1 MCKIMLFFIFLL
13 VFSSFVFGVD
23 ITKIQGNSFFVDIEN
38 DPIFLLD
45 TNASTQCSN
54 DGSLIPLGNG
64 SCVASAD
71 LGGGS
76 VSFDTDNQIP
86 YTNAGG
92 DDFDYSDAFKYDG
105 ETLRI
110 VGTPYDFSDDVD
122 DLWLG
127 TYSSGGVER
136 GWMFTVGGFDHSDYG
151 QYPLIIQQQV
161 GENKGDI
168 VLDTGRNVI
177 IPQGSMAIG
186 KGTEE
191 PLGGLEIIQDGGAY
205 LYPLYI
211 RSSSNEG
218 ITPGIVFWGSRGSYS
233 SPAVV
238 QKDDYLALL
247 SARGYDGA
255 WDWGSA
261 AVWSVQATETWTAT
275 KHGTTM
281 ALESTTTGG
290 TTRIK
295 LLQLLN
301 GNVLLPH
308 DNEKLLFGAGQDASI
323 KYDGTNLVFT
333 TNEVGSGLAYFSGN
347 ISTTGVITRTSV
359 YDKNDGSALDK
370 IKDATELIKDG
381 KIDHKAFYGYVQQ
394 EVTDYSK
401 PVNNTYVK
409 CSEDDTGKEI
419 CQNVSEIS
427 YPYKKVEDG
436 VDLGKE
442 IDVLRQSVFE
452 LKEINSE
459 LKTELCTFNDK
470 YSWCKIGI
478 VK

>member
-76 VSFDTDNQIP
+76 VSFDTDN
-86 YTNAGG
+86 
-92 DDFDYSDAFKYDG
+92 K
-105 ETLRI
+105 
-110 VGTPYDFSDDVD
+110 
-122 DLWLG
+122 
-127 TYSSGGVER
+127 
-136 GWMFTVGGFDHSDYG
+136 
-151 QYPLIIQQQV
+151 
-161 GENKGDI
+161 
-168 VLDTGRNVI
+168 
-177 IPQGSMAIG
+177 
-186 KGTEE
+186 
-191 PLGGLEIIQDGGAY
+191 
-205 LYPLYI
+205 
-211 RSSSNEG
+211 
-218 ITPGIVFWGSRGSYS
+218 
-233 SPAVV
+233 
-238 QKDDYLALL
+238 
-247 SARGYDGA
+247 
-255 WDWGSA
+255 
-261 AVWSVQATETWTAT
+261 
-275 KHGTTM
+275 
-281 ALESTTTGG
+281 
-290 TTRIK
+290 
-295 LLQLLN
+295 
-301 GNVLLPH
+301 
-308 DNEKLLFGAGQDASI
+308 KLLFGAAQDASI

-401 PVNNTYVK
+401 PVNDTYVK